1 MSTHRVMYN
10 TFHGKMEMQE
20 YLKSRNI
27 HTEDKKL
34 LFAYR
39 TRMANYSEYFCGPS
53 GPMLCPLCSTHL
65 DNQPM
70 AFICPKI
77 KNRLDAKG
85 KYENI
90 FKSRIPLETLKNLKI
105 ILQIREENGL

>member
-1 MSTHRVMYN
+1 
-10 TFHGKMEMQE
+10 
-20 YLKSRNI
+20 
-27 HTEDKKL
+27 
-34 LFAYR
+34 
-39 TRMANYSEYFCGPS
+39 MANYSEYFCGPS

-105 ILQIREENGL
+105 ILKIQEENDL